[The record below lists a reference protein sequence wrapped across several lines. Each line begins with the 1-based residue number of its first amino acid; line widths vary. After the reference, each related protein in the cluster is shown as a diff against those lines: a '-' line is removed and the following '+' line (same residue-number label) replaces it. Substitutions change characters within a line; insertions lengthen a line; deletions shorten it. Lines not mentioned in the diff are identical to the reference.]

1 VKGGRSFD
9 FTEHGSC
16 QLLAR
21 GSSIGKE
28 LQRKRREGL
37 LQLVRLRLLPLVAL
51 TEPRIIRFGA
61 KTFAV

>member
-1 VKGGRSFD
+1 
-9 FTEHGSC
+9 
-16 QLLAR
+16 LLAR

-37 LQLVRLRLLPLVAL
+37 LQLVRLRLPLVAL
-51 TEPRIIRFGA
+51 TEPRTIRFGA